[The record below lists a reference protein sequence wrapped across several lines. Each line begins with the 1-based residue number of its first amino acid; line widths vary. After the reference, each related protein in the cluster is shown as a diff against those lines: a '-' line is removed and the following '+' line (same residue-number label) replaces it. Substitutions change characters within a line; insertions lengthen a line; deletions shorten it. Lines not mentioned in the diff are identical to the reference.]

1 MRTLTWVDTPT
12 ALKQAISESKG
23 AERIALDAE
32 MDSYF
37 VYKTKLCL
45 VQMSVEDRDYLID
58 PLSLSDLTPLNEL
71 TENPDI
77 IKVFHAGENDVPYF
91 RSREVRFKNIFD
103 THIAAKFLE
112 LSSKSLGGLV
122 ELYFDVVLAKD
133 QSRADWRIRPLPE
146 EQVEYARQDTQY
158 LCPLAERLWDELKE
172 ADASKE
178 ARQTFA
184 GLEELDLR
192 VKEFDPDGWARI
204 KGSKELSPSH
214 RTVLKELFACR
225 ERLAEEEDLALF
237 RIAHNGAL
245 LSLARKRFQTVDQLK
260 GWAKSPTLKKN
271 AGVLLEA
278 MERGRE
284 AGPIPFPSPRGRHG
298 NDWSKEDEKV
308 FEVLRKWR
316 NEESEKKG
324 VEPSRIFSN
333 RQLKNVARERPKD
346 SKSLAKVD
354 GLEPWKL
361 EEYGAEVIRL
371 VSSAK

>member
-1 MRTLTWVDTPT
+1 MRALTWIDTPA
-12 ALKQAISESKG
+12 ALKQAISETKG
-23 AERIALDAE
+23 ADRIALDAE

-45 VQMSVEDRDYLID
+45 VQMTVGERDYLID
-58 PLSLSDLTPLNEL
+58 PLSLPDLTPLNEL
-71 TENPDI
+71 TENPEI
-77 IKVFHAGENDVPYF
+77 TKVFHAGENDVPYF
-91 RSREVRFKNIFD
+91 RSRGVKFKNIFD
-103 THIAAKFLE
+103 THIAARFLE

-122 ELYFDVVLAKD
+122 ELYFDVALAKD

-146 EQVEYARQDTQY
+146 EQVEYARQDTMY
-158 LCPLAERLWDELKE
+158 LCTLAEKLSEELKE
-172 ADASKE
+172 ADAARE

-192 VKEFDPDGWARI
+192 VKEFDPDGWAKI
-204 KGSKELSPSH
+204 KGAKELSPPH
-214 RTVLKELFACR
+214 RSVLKELFACR
-225 ERLAEEEDLALF
+225 EEIAEAEDLALF

-245 LSLARKRFQTVDQLK
+245 LGLARKRFRTVDQLRD
-260 GWAKSPTLKKN
+260 WAKSPTLKKN
-271 AGVLLEA
+271 ASALLEA

-284 AGPIPFPSPRGRHG
+284 AGAIPFPSPRSRHG
-298 NDWSKEDEKV
+298 QDWSKDDEKV

-316 NEESEKKG
+316 NEESEKRG

-333 RQLKNVARERPKD
+333 RQLKSVARERPKD

-361 EEYGAEVIRL
+361 EEYGAEVVRL
-371 VSSAK
+371 VCGVK